1 MNFTLLS
8 RMGDE
13 LPIPVAFTNNLDDLD
28 YFIKNHPVYQS
39 CVGVLT
45 RPGLDLNNL
54 PRFAKT
60 GEIKGYAIPKQL
72 RGHQLAVYIYNL
84 QKGRPQNAN
93 LKRTGL
99 RKAPNWS
106 AETRPNKPRK
116 ISDEVIER
124 SLELRAQGVM
134 WREIARITKTNF
146 EGIRSAIK
154 KRRPKETV
162 LSRS

>member
-8 RMGDE
+8 RTGYE
-13 LPIPVAFTNNLDDLD
+13 LPIPVAFATNLDDLD
-28 YFIKNHPVYQS
+28 YYLENHAVYQS

-60 GEIKGYAIPKQL
+60 GEIKAYAIPKQL
-72 RGHQLAVYIYNL
+72 RGRQLSIYIHNL

-99 RKAPNWS
+99 RKAPNWT
-106 AETRPNKPRK
+106 AQTRPNKPRT
-116 ISDEVIER
+116 IADEVVER
-124 SLELRAQGVM
+124 ALELRAKDVI
-134 WREIARITKTNF
+134 WREIARITKTNL
-146 EGIRSAIK
+146 EGIRSAIR
-154 KRRPKETV
+154 KRRSKETV
-162 LSRS
+162 LSQS